1 MESKNDLVGHKVP
14 PAHLIVRGIDKR
26 FGGLQALK
34 DADFE
39 VARGEVMALVGDN
52 GAGKSTLMKVLAGAY
67 SADAGDFFL
76 DGKRVSI
83 KSPNDASA
91 LGIQILWFWPPLNV
105 FPKSPTTLLRSPS
118 VFITSSRN
126 KWLIIFFINLNS
138 LSLTDSF
145 KDIFWTIDELYKN
158 GNCET

>member
-14 PAHLIVRGIDKR
+14 PSHLIVRGIDKR

-91 LGIQILWFWPPLNV
+91 LGIQIVYQDLALCE
-105 FPKSPTTLLRSPS
+105 
-118 VFITSSRN
+118 
-126 KWLIIFFINLNS
+126 NLDVAAN
-138 LSLTDSF
+138 LSLG
-145 KDIFWTIDELYKN
+145 KEPVKN
-158 GNCET
+158 GWRFLPYFLRPIDNLEMESKAN